1 MTERPTH
8 SPTKRIIFLD
18 RRVAFIEPDRINVRP
33 ALAAALL
40 PLFGLLL
47 GIAAFVSIVVWLD
60 TLPFAVV
67 LLLLGVAVVS
77 IPLAGIGF
85 VYAVAGANVVF
96 DRKKKSG
103 VWQQGFLGMGVGTTE
118 LVPFWKI
125 EEIRIEE
132 TTRERQRGD
141 VQDLA
146 QFEIVLVKTSGKHLK
161 VGDMVVARSMIRQ
174 GLQDV
179 REVAEAIAQMTEK
192 PLVAPEIVRRR
203 RVEGDEPALADES
216 STADARAQADAP

>member
-47 GIAAFVSIVVWLD
+47 G
-60 TLPFAVV
+60 
-67 LLLLGVAVVS
+67 VAVVS

-96 DRKKKSG
+96 DRKKQSG

-192 PLVAPEIVRRR
+192 PLIAPEIVRRR
-203 RVEGDEPALADES
+203 RVEADGAALADEA
-216 STADARAQADAP
+216 STADEPARADAP